1 MNVTRDVVRD
11 LLTLYL
17 AGDACADTRA
27 LVEEY
32 LVNDPALKAEADGAA
47 VGRVLLPPTPPAPA
61 AAEMQALART
71 RELMKTRTSTLV
83 TAVVFTVL
91 PFTFTF
97 SDGRVN
103 FVLLRDQPVIA
114 AAWWFT
120 AAVLWGW
127 HIWVRRRLAVSGI

>member
-1 MNVTRDVVRD
+1 MNITRDVVRD
-11 LLTLYL
+11 LLTVYL
-17 AGDACADTRA
+17 AGDASADTRA

-32 LVNDPALKAEADGAA
+32 LAGDPALKAEADNAA
-47 VGRVLLPPTPPAPA
+47 AGQLILPPTPPSPA
-61 AAEMQALART
+61 TAELQALAKT

-83 TAVVFTVL
+83 TAVLFTVL

-97 SDGRVN
+97 SGGQLT
-103 FVLLRDQPVIA
+103 FVLFRDAPKIA

-127 HIWVRRRLAVSGI
+127 HFWVRRRLAVSGI